1 MKKKRARGEN
11 RARARASRG
20 QNPAAAVDARLR
32 WAGALGMSSVLL
44 FALQSIFVALHQR
57 IIAAKPAIDPAL
69 ITPWAR
75 WAVATP
81 DGVELPVASA
91 GMLAFLAG
99 TAGLAWFGAQ
109 TRQRAVSISACALGF
124 LLALVI
130 VSGTR
135 SSEFLP
141 PVEPSTVSFL
151 IAAGAALLWLAHLVA
166 SRATT
171 VWRVIAGASSA
182 IALMAAIVLSLPAAA
197 VVDYSYYI
205 GPALKHMQGE
215 RIGSFYMQYD
225 LLGTMLFEG
234 LMRLRLQLHQMQL
247 VMAVL
252 LAAWYG
258 LYWLLIRRLFRNRS
272 IGLML
277 FLALVIVRFLNIR
290 DHPAFVP
297 QVGPHRLDMWVLL
310 VLLASR
316 WGLNSLKTSV
326 VFAASYA
333 LDSTFGFLAAGA
345 YVLALLLQAFSQRAT
360 TGTRATVQSVG
371 ARLAP
376 IAVVAAAQ
384 KVVFGSIVSPAA
396 AYYLDVKLGFMPI
409 AATSLFWPIALLLG
423 WATAT
428 FVVHRQES
436 SSRWGL
442 MICLFAVM
450 QLTYFFGRSHDH
462 NLLNISS
469 VWLFAIFL
477 AIDQA
482 TELGAFALPIG
493 AALVVLAALMGAQQS
508 APKFVRIADRLRRG
522 VWIETHPVERQVEM
536 YRSVAS
542 PKTML
547 LDLADAYYNYRLN
560 LPQRG
565 SFAPFNANVFVEQTA
580 IMLDDQLGD
589 GAVPIA
595 LDPIMPPWIGDLNR
609 AAALKTRGHQF
620 VGYRYQGTDFV
631 GIQRAPRP

>member
-11 RARARASRG
+11 RARARASRRRD
-20 QNPAAAVDARLR
+20 PAAVDARLR

-44 FALQSIFVALHQR
+44 FALQSVFVALQSR
-57 IIAAKPAIDPAL
+57 IIAATPAVAPAVV
-69 ITPWAR
+69 TPWVR
-75 WAVATP
+75 WAVADP
-81 DGVELPVASA
+81 DGLELPVASA

-99 TAGLAWFGAQ
+99 TAGLAWFGAR
-109 TRQRAVSISACALGF
+109 TRQRALAISACALGL

-130 VSGTR
+130 ASGTR
-135 SSEFLP
+135 SSEFFP
-141 PVEPSTVSFL
+141 PGDPSAVSFL
-151 IAAGAALLWLAHLVA
+151 IAAGAALLWLTHLVA
-166 SRATT
+166 SRANT

-182 IALMAAIVLSLPAAA
+182 IVLTAAIVLSLPDAA

-205 GPALKHMQGE
+205 GPALKHIQGS

-247 VMAVL
+247 VMAL
-252 LAAWYG
+252 MLAAWYG

-277 FLALVIVRFLNIR
+277 FLALVVVRFLNIH

-297 QVGPHRLDMWVLL
+297 QVLPHRMDMWVLL
-310 VLLASR
+310 VLLASH

-345 YVLALLLQAFSQRAT
+345 YLFALLLQAFSQRET
-360 TGTRATVQSVG
+360 TGSRAMALRVG
-371 ARLAP
+371 ALMAP
-376 IAVVAAAQ
+376 IVVVAAAQ
-384 KVVFGSIVSPAA
+384 KLVFGSIVSPAA
-396 AYYLDVKLGFMPI
+396 TYYLDVKLGFLPI
-409 AATSLFWPIALLLG
+409 ASTSLFWPIALLLG

-428 FVVHRQES
+428 FVIHREQP

-442 MICLFAVM
+442 FICLFAVM

-482 TELGAFALPIG
+482 SELGAFALPIS
-493 AALVVLAALMGAQQS
+493 AALVVAATLMGAQQS
-508 APKFVRIADRLRRG
+508 APKFVRMADRLRRG
-522 VWIETHPVERQVEM
+522 VWIETHPVERKVKM
-536 YRSVAS
+536 YRSLTS
-542 PKTML
+542 PRTMP

-565 SFAPFNANVFVEQTA
+565 FFAPFNANVFVERTA
-580 IMLDDQLGD
+580 ILLDDLLGD
-589 GAVPIA
+589 GIMPIA
-595 LDPIMPPWIGDLNR
+595 LDPRMPPWIGDLNR
-609 AAALKTRGHQF
+609 AAALKARGHQF
-620 VGYRYQGTDFV
+620 VGYRYPGTDFV